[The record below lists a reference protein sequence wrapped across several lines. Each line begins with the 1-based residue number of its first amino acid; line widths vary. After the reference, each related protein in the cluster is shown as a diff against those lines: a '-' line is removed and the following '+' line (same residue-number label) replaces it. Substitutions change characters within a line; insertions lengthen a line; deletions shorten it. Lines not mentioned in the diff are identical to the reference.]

1 MRVWKLFWLA
11 LTLVILAEAALA
23 QDRHRLEISPFA
35 GYETADSFPVQ
46 TVFGTPGSFI
56 PIGVPITSNID
67 RLRVNSGLSYG
78 AFIDYTILQDL
89 QLEFMWARNPTT
101 YSQHNFV
108 TGLYTEAF
116 DSNIN
121 QYQFGVL
128 YPFRGSGYYR
138 EEKKFVPFVA
148 GGLGF
153 THESNSNGN
162 ADRTA
167 FAFNLGGGVKYYLS
181 KNFGLR
187 GDIRYIPT
195 YANSTPSFA
204 CDIFGNCYN
213 VPYYHYE
220 NRVNFSGGIIL
231 RF

>member
-1 MRVWKLFWLA
+1 MRDWKLCWLA
-11 LTLVILAEAALA
+11 FTLVILAEAAVA

-35 GYETADSFPVQ
+35 GFETADSYPVQ
-46 TVFGTPGSFI
+46 TVFGIPGSFI
-56 PIGVPITSNID
+56 PIGAPITSPID

-89 QLEFMWARNPTT
+89 QLEFMWTRNPTT

-167 FAFNLGGGVKYYLS
+167 FAFNLGGGAKYYLS

-187 GDIRYIPT
+187 GDIRYMPT
-195 YANSTPSFA
+195 YANSTPNFA
-204 CDIFGNCYN
+204 CNIFGDCFGYRSRNF
-213 VPYYHYE
+213 E
-220 NRVNFSGGIIL
+220 NRVNFSGGIIF